1 VVEPESKP
9 SQASVPEVFS
19 VPRRFDLATVL
30 VAMLAYAVLFAVLHA
45 PGVPRGVIGFVG
57 LFFAVVAVGQ
67 AVAIRWQSPRLA
79 SMLAAT
85 LFWLV
90 VGGVALGTRGGGC
103 EACGVGMM
111 AAVVGPI
118 TGYLGGAL
126 VGGVFLVSHYL
137 RESKWLGRQS
147 ADSTLG
153 EPASPWSDD
162 LEPTDHSAPSA
173 R

>member
-1 VVEPESKP
+1 MEEFQSKS

-79 SMLAAT
+79 SMIAAT

-90 VGGVALGTRGGGC
+90 LGGVALGRGGGGC
-103 EACGVGMM
+103 EVCGVGMM
-111 AAVVGPI
+111 AGVVGPI

-137 RESKWLGRQS
+137 RESKWLGRQGVHP
-147 ADSTLG
+147 TPG

-162 LEPTDHSAPSA
+162 LESADESGPEV